1 MGHQLQ
7 DQETKLFLDL
17 YKHMFSAREIDRI
30 EEDYTKRG
38 EAFFTVSGAGHEAA
52 AVLAPLFTAHDWLHC
67 HYRDKALMLARG
79 LDSAQFFHSL
89 FTNRE
94 SHSAG
99 RQMSAHISAP
109 HLKIL
114 SIVGPVGN
122 SALQAV
128 GVAKAVRDTEGA
140 PVVLCSLG
148 DGMIQQGEVL
158 EAIAHAVRDGLP
170 VLFFIEDNKYAIST
184 RTRGKTFYELPEGR
198 VDSFYGIPITYV
210 DGTDAVTAYRTL
222 KDVVAGMR
230 EDRKPRIVVFDVE
243 RLCNHTNA
251 DDESVYRPEEERK
264 RVREVADPIKKLR
277 QVLIENGIAEEEL
290 ASREQEWRKEL
301 EELAARCQLVSDPEP
316 IFTAKKPLPPE
327 LEDPSIEDKAPPL
340 SEEEV
345 LVMRDAINRVLEKH
359 LAENP
364 GVFLFGE
371 DIEDPKGDVF
381 GVTRGL
387 TRKFPGR
394 VQNSPLAESS
404 ILGIS
409 IGMALAGKRPVA
421 FLQFADFLPIAF
433 NQMISELGSMWWRT
447 NGGWE
452 CPVIVMISCGGYKP
466 GLGPFHASTMEGIA
480 AHIPG
485 VDVFMPSSAD
495 DAAGLLNAAFASGR
509 PTLFF
514 YPKSMLNNRQFAAT
528 RDVRQHLVPIG
539 RAKVLRRGEDLTMVT
554 WGNNILH
561 CLKAAETLS
570 QYGVETEVI
579 DLRSIVPWDKET
591 VLASVKKTGRLIV
604 VHEDTH
610 TAGMGAEIVATAAEE
625 AGVPVEVVRVTRA
638 DTYVP
643 CNFPCQLEV
652 LPSYKRVLT
661 TAVEMLGGSIR
672 WQEKPRAE
680 AGYYFLEAVGS
691 SPSDERITILEWKVK
706 EGDAIKA
713 GEIVAEAEAD
723 KAAVEIRASV
733 DGVVEELLVQEGE
746 SAPVGSAIAKIRLP
760 EGAARKEKPLTQE
773 EPGTPLIEGLG
784 GAKKKARLTVEAPRE
799 ERATVRDGGEGALP
813 VIVDVA
819 GRPGSR
825 VVTNEEISRMC
836 PTWTPEDIVR
846 RTGIQE
852 RRWGSD
858 DEDILSLSVDAVQR
872 LFEKTGAR
880 IEDVGAIICATTTPP
895 YNSPALATLLQNRL
909 SEGKGGITCPAYD
922 INAACS
928 GYLYALQIA
937 YDYLSSRPKE
947 TVLVVTADVLSRRLD
962 TSDPSTAPV
971 FADGA
976 SATLVAGP
984 EAGVRGKALLYRPVL
999 SAEGEDGSILRI
1011 PYQEPIFMDGPAVYQ
1026 RAVKALIHI
1035 LRRALEEAGFTVE
1048 DMDLMV
1054 PHQANQRIIDAVR
1067 KRMGLPEEKVFS
1079 NIARLGNTSATTIPL
1094 CFEEI
1099 FPTAGPGM
1107 VLGLTAFGAGFT
1119 FAGGVVKTL

>member
-1 MGHQLQ
+1 MARLN
-7 DQETKLFLDL
+7 ESERALFLDL
-17 YKHMFSAREIDRI
+17 YRYMFSAREIDRL

-38 EAFFTVSGAGHEAA
+38 EAFFTVSGAGHEAS
-52 AVLAPLFTAHDWLHC
+52 AVLAPLLTEHDWLHC

-79 LDSAQFFHSL
+79 LDPAQFFHSL

-128 GVAKAVRDTEGA
+128 GVAKAVRDDEGA

-148 DGMIQQGEVL
+148 DGMTQQGEVL
-158 EAIAHAVRDGLP
+158 EAVAHAVRDRLP

-184 RTRGKTFYELPEGR
+184 RTEGKTFYELPGGR

-210 DGTDAVTAYRTL
+210 DGTDAVTAYHTL
-222 KDVVAGMR
+222 RDVVARMR
-230 EDRKPRIVVFDVE
+230 DDREPRIVVFDVE

-251 DDESVYRPEEERK
+251 DDESIYRPEDERR
-264 RVREVADPIKKLR
+264 RVREAADPIKKLR
-277 QVLIENGIAEEEL
+277 AALIESGFSEAELLEKE
-290 ASREQEWRKEL
+290 AAWRAEL
-301 EELAARCQLVSDPEP
+301 EGLAARCQLVPDPEP

-327 LEDPSIEDKAPPL
+327 LEDPSIEDEAPPL

-359 LAENP
+359 LAGNP

-433 NQMISELGSMWWRT
+433 NQIISELGSMWWRT

-528 RDVRQHLVPIG
+528 RDVRRHLVPIG
-539 RAKVLRRGEDLTMVT
+539 KAKILRRGEDLTMVT

-561 CLKAAETLS
+561 CLRAAETLS
-570 QYGVETEVI
+570 RYGVEAEVI
-579 DLRSIVPWDKET
+579 DLRSIVPWDKEA
-591 VLASVKKTGRLIV
+591 VLASVRKTGRLIV

-610 TAGMGAEIVATAAEE
+610 TAGMGAEIVATVAEE
-625 AGVPVEVVRVTRA
+625 AGVPVEAVRVTRA

-661 TAVEMLGGSIR
+661 TAVRMLGGTVR
-672 WQEKPRAE
+672 WQEKPKAE

-733 DGVVEELLVQEGE
+733 DGVVEELMVKEGE
-746 SAPVGSAIAKIRLP
+746 SAPVGSAIARIRLP
-760 EGAARKEKPLTQE
+760 EGAASKEKPITQE
-773 EPGTPLIEGLG
+773 EPGAPIIEGLG
-784 GAKKKARLTVEAPRE
+784 GAKKKPGVRIDAARE
-799 ERATVRDGGEGALP
+799 ERPQEEGRDAALP

-825 VVTNEEISRMC
+825 VVTNEEISKMC

-846 RTGIQE
+846 RTGIHE
-852 RRWGSD
+852 RRWASE

-872 LFEKTGAR
+872 LFERTGAG
-880 IEDVGAIICATTTPP
+880 IEDVDLILCATTTPP
-895 YNSPALATLLQNRL
+895 HNSPALATLLQHRL
-909 SEGKGGITCPAYD
+909 GRGKQGITCPAYD

-937 YDYLSSRPKE
+937 YDYLASRPE
-947 TVLVVTADVLSRRLD
+947 DTVLVVTADVLSRRLD
-962 TSDPSTAPV
+962 VSDPSTAPV

-976 SATLVAGP
+976 SATLVAGAK
-984 EAGVRGKALLYRPVL
+984 AGAGGKGFLYRPVL

-1011 PYQEPIFMDGPAVYQ
+1011 PYEEPIFMDGPAVYQ

-1035 LRRALEEAGFTVE
+1035 LRRALDEAGFSLE
-1048 DMDLMV
+1048 EMDLLV

-1067 KRMGLPEEKVFS
+1067 KRMGVPEEKVFS

-1099 FPTAGPGM
+1099 FPTARSGM